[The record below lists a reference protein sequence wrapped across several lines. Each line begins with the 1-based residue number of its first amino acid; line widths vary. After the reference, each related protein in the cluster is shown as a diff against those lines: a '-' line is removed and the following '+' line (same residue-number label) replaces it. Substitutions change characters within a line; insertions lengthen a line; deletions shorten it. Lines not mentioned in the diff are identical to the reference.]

1 MTDQDLSRREALRGG
16 AAAALVGVGTALTLI
31 AEGHDAHAQNM
42 GDVNAL
48 NNLLRQE
55 YQLQQAYD
63 LATGYLM
70 MPAMDDPQRLVGT
83 AAATLTRHFRAQ
95 HADHAMRL
103 TNLIRN
109 FQGTPASESME
120 VFTPPSGFSRTVANF
135 LRLACNRE
143 KAAAVAYTEALK
155 TLSNATAAELVAG
168 IAGVQ
173 TQRFIVLYLLLK
185 QAIVPGMM
193 FSEERVRQ
201 LFSATVVSAEGVPDA
216 SSFRGIAPYPYTM

>member
-1 MTDQDLSRREALRGG
+1 MADHDLSRREALSGG
-16 AAAALVGVGTALTLI
+16 AAALVGVGTAFALV
-31 AEGHDAHAQNM
+31 AEGRDAHAQTM

-48 NNLLRQE
+48 NALLRQE
-55 YQLQQAYD
+55 YQMQQAYD

-70 MPAMDDPQRLVGT
+70 MPAMDDPQRAVGT
-83 AAATLTRHFRAQ
+83 AASVLTRRFRAQ

-120 VFTPPSGFSRTVANF
+120 VFTPPPGFSRTVANF

-155 TLSNATAAELVAG
+155 SLSNATAAELVAG

-185 QAIVPGMM
+185 QAIMPGMM
-193 FSEERVRQ
+193 FSEETVGR

-216 SSFRGIAPYPYTM
+216 NSFRGISTYTYTM